1 MWAHNE
7 RELFYRNGAN
17 ELVAVQ
23 FTEDPAFAVVR
34 EEELFPM
41 DAYLTSGGRPMYD
54 VSRDDQRFVMLRF
67 GDEGADDTELIL
79 VENWA
84 EELRERGGN

>member
-1 MWAHNE
+1 
-7 RELFYRNGAN
+7 
-17 ELVAVQ
+17 
-23 FTEDPAFAVVR
+23 
-34 EEELFPM
+34 
-41 DAYLTSGGRPMYD
+41 MYD
-54 VSRDDQRFVMLRF
+54 VSLDDQRFVMLRL